1 MRVLPDDKQEWEVCL
16 RMSDLEIYNLRQDIR
31 ELRVELDAV
40 KQRLR
45 ELERIRVVIEQ

>member
-1 MRVLPDDKQEWEVCL
+1 
-16 RMSDLEIYNLRQDIR
+16 MSDLEIYNLRQDIR

-45 ELERIRVVIEQ
+45 ELERAGMRI